1 MIKCFVKIFLLFV
14 FYVSLPSCNKTP
26 QNVAKLNPMPDQALQ
41 HLIEGNKRYVEER
54 SIHRDETE
62 KRRESTLNKQEPFA
76 IIIGCSDSRVPPEII
91 FDQGLG
97 NLFVVRVAGNV
108 VGPIERDSIE
118 FAAVQLKVPLIMV
131 LGHQNCGAVN
141 GVING
146 KSNEDKIE
154 DIAPLIQ
161 PAVEKAK
168 TLSGDLLTN
177 SILENVKLVVAQLKA
192 DPALS
197 PLIQSQNLKVVG
209 GYYKLD
215 KGDISIL
222 P

>member
-1 MIKCFVKIFLLFV
+1 MIKRFIKIFLLLV
-14 FYVSLPSCNKTP
+14 FCVCIPSCNKTP
-26 QNVAKLNPMPDQALQ
+26 KNVAKLNSVPDKALQ
-41 HLIEGNKRYVEER
+41 RLIEGNKRYMEKR
-54 SIHRDETE
+54 SVYRDETE

-97 NLFVVRVAGNV
+97 DLFVVRVAGNV

-131 LGHQNCGAVN
+131 LGHQSCGAVN
-141 GVING
+141 GVITG
-146 KSNEDKIE
+146 SSNKDQIE

-168 TLSGDLLTN
+168 ALPGDLLTN

-192 DPALS
+192 DPVLS
-197 PLIQSQNLKVVG
+197 SLIQSENLKVIG

-215 KGDISIL
+215 KGDVSLL